1 MAGRGHQGRGRRR
14 PAGRRTRVA
23 VLSEALILSLTVL
36 AVILILRPG
45 AGPARAAVEPAVA
58 VAADSTRLEGLGRVV
73 DGDTLD
79 VGAVRVRLHGI
90 DAFERN
96 QMCDRPGGAW
106 ACGAAATRALRGR
119 AEGRRLVCRVLDID
133 RYDRKVSRCEQDG
146 VDVAR
151 GLVAEGLALAYR
163 RYGQAYVAEENAARR
178 GAVGAWGGSFDRP
191 EQWRSR
197 SRRGPGAS

>member
-1 MAGRGHQGRGRRR
+1 MAGRGHRWKGRPRAARQ
-14 PAGRRTRVA
+14 TRVA
-23 VLSEALILSLTVL
+23 VLTEALLLSVMAL

-45 AGPARAAVEPAVA
+45 ADTARAAVEPAVA
-58 VAADSTRLEGLGRVV
+58 AAPDSTRLEGLGRVV

-90 DAFERN
+90 DAFEGN

-106 ACGAAATRALRGR
+106 ACGAAATRSLRGR

-133 RYDRKVSRCEQDG
+133 RYGRKVSRCERDG

-151 GLVAEGLALAYR
+151 VLVSEGLALAYR
-163 RYGQAYVAEENAARR
+163 RHSQDYVAEESAARAR
-178 GAVGAWGGSFDRP
+178 GVGVWDGSFDRP

-197 SRRGPGAS
+197 GRRPRAS